1 MLPKPEW
8 VEKDNIN
15 FKSIKTNFTKKK
27 DESRDFES
35 LLRYIPKEDTIK
47 SNDPEWREGYSLM
60 LQKEY
65 ERIKNKEKNSKI
77 ESLIKIINEN
87 KIKNMEDLYFYIEAS
102 NLNELLPSF
111 HMYSTTL
118 QKIMGWKAKSSSK
131 PIIKIFKKK
140 KP

>member
-131 PIIKIFKKK
+131 PIIKIK
-140 KP
+140 